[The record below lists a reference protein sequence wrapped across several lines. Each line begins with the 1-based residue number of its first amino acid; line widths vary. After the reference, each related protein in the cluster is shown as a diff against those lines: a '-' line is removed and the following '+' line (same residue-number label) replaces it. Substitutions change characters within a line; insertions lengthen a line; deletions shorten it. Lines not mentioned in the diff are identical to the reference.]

1 MKTAERKG
9 TVEQSVQRKDAKA
22 GLDPVLSRL
31 SDLCRDPGHTSLG
44 CLWLASCRQSVTGHG
59 TELKLQI
66 CSPIAGG
73 QARQRRHCRVQTNQQ
88 NIEATAPEKTP
99 QALASSVGSSTE
111 STPMTL
117 QGFYRP
123 RDPLSPGPKS
133 GEVQGEGLC
142 WARGPEGTGGTRD
155 TGSRLT
161 RRQ

>member
-1 MKTAERKG
+1 M
-9 TVEQSVQRKDAKA
+9 
-22 GLDPVLSRL
+22 LSLL

-44 CLWLASCRQSVTGHG
+44 CLWLVSCRQSVTGHG
-59 TELKLQI
+59 MELKLQI
-66 CSPIAGG
+66 CWGGGG
-73 QARQRRHCRVQTNQQ
+73 QARQCRHRSTQTNQQ

-111 STPMTL
+111 STPATL

-142 WARGPEGTGGTRD
+142 WA
-155 TGSRLT
+155 
-161 RRQ
+161 